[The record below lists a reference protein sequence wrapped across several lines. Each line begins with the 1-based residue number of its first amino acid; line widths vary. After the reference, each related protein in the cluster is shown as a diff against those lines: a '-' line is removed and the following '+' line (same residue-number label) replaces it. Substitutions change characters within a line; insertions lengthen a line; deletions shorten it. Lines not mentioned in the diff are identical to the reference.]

1 MKHRFVKKDGRIYL
15 LLITQI
21 WSEVAGNSI
30 IQEIDVT
37 DELKN
42 IVDITVKPEEDNF
55 LNENYQ
61 IIDGVITYVG
71 KDKDRY
77 QK

>member
-21 WSEVAGNSI
+21 WSEIAGNSI
-30 IQEIDVT
+30 IEEIDVT

-42 IVDITVKPEEDNF
+42 VLDITKREEDNF
-55 LNENYQ
+55 LNENYE

-77 QK
+77 EK